1 MFERE
6 DKIIIKEILES
17 YDKIFQLTGN
27 ISYDDFKNN
36 SGKIQSV
43 LLEVESI
50 GNNCKNITG
59 EFRLSNDDV
68 NWNYLIKTRRRLSH
82 KILSPVNTD
91 VLWALIKEDFP
102 GIRNNISKLLIK

>member
-6 DKIIIKEILES
+6 DKIIVKEILDS
-17 YDKIFQLTGN
+17 YNRIFQLTEN
-27 ISYDDFKNN
+27 ILYEDFKNDP
-36 SGKIQSV
+36 GRIQSV
-43 LLEVESI
+43 LLEIESI

-59 EFRLSNDDV
+59 EFRLSNEDV

-102 GIRNNISKLLIK
+102 EIKNNISKLLTI

>member
-6 DKIIIKEILES
+6 DKVIIKEILES
-17 YDKIFQLTGN
+17 YDKIFQLTDN
-27 ISYDDFKNN
+27 ISYEDFKND

-43 LLEVESI
+43 LLEIESI

-59 EFRLSNDDV
+59 EFRLSNEDV

-82 KILSPVNTD
+82 KILSPVNAD
-91 VLWALIKEDFP
+91 VLWVLIKEDFP
-102 GIRNNISKLLIK
+102 DIKNNISKLLTI

>member
-6 DKIIIKEILES
+6 DKLIVKEILDS
-17 YDKIFQLTGN
+17 YNKIFQLTEN
-27 ISYDDFKNN
+27 ISYEDFKND
-36 SGKIQSV
+36 SGKIQSA
-43 LLEVESI
+43 LLEIESI

-59 EFRLSNDDV
+59 EFRLSNEDV

-102 GIRNNISKLLIK
+102 AIKNNISKLLTI

>member
-17 YDKIFQLTGN
+17 FDKIFKLTEN
-27 ISYDDFKNN
+27 IFYDEFKND

-43 LLEVESI
+43 LLEIESI
-50 GNNCKNITG
+50 GNNCKHITG
-59 EFRLSNDDV
+59 EFRLSNDEV
-68 NWNYLIKTRRRLSH
+68 NWNYIIKTRKRLSH

-91 VLWALIKEDFP
+91 VLGAYKRRLSPYK
-102 GIRNNISKLLIK
+102 K

>member
-6 DKIIIKEILES
+6 DKIIVKEILES
-17 YDKIFQLTGN
+17 YDKIFQLTEN
-27 ISYDDFKNN
+27 ISYEDFKND
-36 SGKIQSV
+36 SAIIQSL
-43 LLEVESI
+43 LLEIESI

-59 EFRLSNDDV
+59 EFRLSNEDV

-91 VLWALIKEDFP
+91 VLWALIKEDLP